1 MTFSIVATD
10 GVDVG
15 VAVASKFIAVGA
27 IVPQAKAG
35 IGAVATQCYANPRL
49 GSLILRLLE
58 SGINASDAL
67 TRALGEDQGRDER
80 QLGVVSIKGDAAAYT
95 GSKC

>member
-15 VAVASKFIAVGA
+15 IAVASKFIAVGA
-27 IVPQAKAG
+27 IVPHARAG

-49 GSLILRLLE
+49 GQLILKLLE
-58 SGINASDAL
+58 LGLNASDAL
-67 TRALGEDQGRDER
+67 TKAISGDPNKEER
-80 QLGVVSIKGDAAAYT
+80 
-95 GSKC
+95 